1 MRIIMQKTLYSLVLL
16 AIVGISTSIPVFA
29 WLDTIIQRAW
39 DAIRPKETIG
49 KLNNAINL
57 WNIYSQSYELAQQS
71 FTATSTQAISAMTAE
86 FNNKYQCNMN
96 VNEIGVILS
105 SIPEI
110 RNEIQAALSSVTQN
124 ISFTEKVSFAGACIR
139 MASCIEWKYDVWTET
154 KLATKTTYLTDDGFN
169 NCKNYA
175 TVAYNLQ
182 SSVLSSVISLA
193 TTTVWNDIYYNGTL
207 DDSPYDLLV
216 DIQRIGDVLFATNEK
231 TDKVLFYTFPKNSIA
246 WFQAIPFDANS
257 TTTNLPDSINLGN
270 TPTNNTAWNNNNT
283 AGNNSN
289 NTTQSTT
296 SSSTSTTTIT
306 TNWWNN
312 STLGSTNSNWQ
323 TITNNTTTIT
333 PQLSSNNATIQN
345 FACITPTTNTNWSN
359 TTTTTNTTSENTQ
372 WANETIDQNN
382 NWQNTTTTTTTT
394 SETTNTTTEPPV
406 FDSNTPYTSPIVTN
420 ADDPITSNADW
431 TSPDSYA
438 SQEAS
443 IKSCVAQCGSLPAVD
458 KAMCAAKCMCGS
470 TSTKDGIFG
479 LQVCTIPAKQND
491 IVSSKSVQSVEEII
505 SAINGVLTALRNS
518 GEMTKHTKTKEFLDT
533 SLSKIKL
540 SQIFAFDINIAFK
553 PILDS
558 KPRKMTDAETQARN
572 DDQLAWKYTSID
584 IGAEKNKYLQL
595 YNPVVEEAQK
605 WWTNYEQVAWEYTT
619 AIQAAQAQA
628 QKLNST
634 ISQSL
639 AKTQHA
645 EVADIIK
652 QFLDQ
657 NLRFR
662 SYANESLTN
671 IQRTAGA
678 IKQKVQQGK

>member
-1 MRIIMQKTLYSLVLL
+1 MQKTLYSLVLL
-16 AIVGISTSIPVFA
+16 AIVGICTSIPVFA

-39 DAIRPKETIG
+39 EAIRPKETIG
-49 KLNNAINL
+49 NLNNAINL

-154 KLATKTTYLTDDGFN
+154 KLAKKTDYLTDDGFN

-216 DIQRIGDVLFATNEK
+216 DIQRIGDVLFASNEK

-257 TTTNLPDSINLGN
+257 TTTNLPDSINLAN
-270 TPTNNTAWNNNNT
+270 TTNNNTVWNTNNT

-296 SSSTSTTTIT
+296 SSSTSTVTT
-306 TNWWNN
+306 TNWANN
-312 STLGSTNSNWQ
+312 TTVGSTNNNWQ
-323 TITNNTTTIT
+323 TITTT
-333 PQLSSNNATIQN
+333 PQFSSNNATIQN
-345 FACITPTTNTNWSN
+345 FACITPTTTTNWSN
-359 TTTTTNTTSENTQ
+359 NTTNTTSESTQ
-372 WANETIDQNN
+372 WSNENIDQNN
-382 NWQNTTTTTTTT
+382 NWQSTTTSTTTTT
-394 SETTNTTTEPPV
+394 SETTNWITEPPV
-406 FDSNTPYTSPIVTN
+406 VDSNTPYTSPIVTN

-479 LQVCTIPAKQND
+479 LQVCTIPGKQND

-540 SQIFAFDINIAFK
+540 NQIFAFDINIAFK

-558 KPRKMTDAETQARN
+558 KPRKMTDAQAQARN

-595 YNPVVEEAQK
+595 YNPVVEDAQQ
-605 WWTNYEQVAWEYTT
+605 WGITYEQVESQYTSV
-619 AIQAAQAQA
+619 ISAQEEANKK
-628 QKLNST
+628 KLNST
-634 ISQSL
+634 VSESL

-645 EVADIIK
+645 EVADVIK